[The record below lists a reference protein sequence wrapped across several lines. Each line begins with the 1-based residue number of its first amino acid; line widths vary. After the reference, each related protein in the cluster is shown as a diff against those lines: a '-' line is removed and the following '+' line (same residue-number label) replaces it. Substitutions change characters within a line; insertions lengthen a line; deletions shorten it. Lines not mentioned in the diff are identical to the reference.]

1 MWWTAATGM
10 LPAPVTESLFAPR
23 RALTFVKYPDP
34 EQQKWGLR
42 GATAGLRSRRR
53 GAPFAPMLSLMSI
66 TFGAT
71 VESGPPQPEVS
82 SHEQL
87 QFRGL
92 GPVPG

>member
-1 MWWTAATGM
+1 M
-10 LPAPVTESLFAPR
+10 R
-23 RALTFVKYPDP
+23 
-34 EQQKWGLR
+34 
-42 GATAGLRSRRR
+42 GLRSLRC

-92 GPVPG
+92 GPVPE